1 MKRFALVWCSAY
13 LGTPF
18 QQMFLDTL
26 RQPGEQ
32 WDILSPADPEF
43 ELHARGYDGYVLSGS
58 EKSVVDDA
66 QTPFVARLL
75 AWLRRTADESAS
87 PVLGICFGAQALATA
102 LGGQVGRN
110 PDGRFRLG
118 VEKLDWAPGLDRQ
131 RWPELGSDAILVA
144 SHGECV
150 HTLPPDATVLAS
162 SPTIAHEAFLIGE
175 RFLGIQGHPEMSIR
189 DLREGFMPLHR
200 AEFSEERWRKVEQE
214 CELTLRR
221 EGVVALGQ
229 RLLAQGRL

>member
-1 MKRFALVWCSAY
+1 MKRFALVWCSEHLAS
-13 LGTPF
+13 PF
-18 QQMFLDTL
+18 QQMFLDTF

-32 WDILSPADPEF
+32 WDILSPADPAF
-43 ELHARGYDGYVLSGS
+43 DTRAAGYDGYILSGS

-75 AWLRRTADESAS
+75 EWLHRTAETSSS

-110 PDGRFRLG
+110 PDGSFRLG
-118 VEKLDWAPGLDRQ
+118 VEQLAWDATADRQ
-131 RWPELGSDAILVA
+131 RWPELGADAVLVA

-150 HTLPPDATVLAS
+150 LALPPDATALAS
-162 SPTIAHEAFLIGE
+162 SRTIAHEIFLVGN

-189 DLREGFMPLHR
+189 DLQEGFMPLHR
-200 AEFSEERWRKVEQE
+200 AEFSPERWRGVEQE
-214 CELTLRR
+214 CELTLKR
-221 EGVVALGQ
+221 EGVVALSQ